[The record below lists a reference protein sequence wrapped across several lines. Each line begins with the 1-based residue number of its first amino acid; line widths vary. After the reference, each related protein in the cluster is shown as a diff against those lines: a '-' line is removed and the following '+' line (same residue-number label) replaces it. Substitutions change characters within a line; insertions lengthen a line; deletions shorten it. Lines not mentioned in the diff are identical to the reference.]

1 MNYTFTPPG
10 LPINYLGAFTGTHGD
25 PPGLSKRLRG
35 PHGVVATPAAEIVS
49 PAPFEQPAAPEGS
62 SSFTLH
68 AHPPAPDLATSGQHI
83 FLDI

>member
-35 PHGVVATPAAEIVS
+35 PHGVVATPAAES
-49 PAPFEQPAAPEGS
+49 EGGAQGAP
-62 SSFTLH
+62 TWL
-68 AHPPAPDLATSGQHI
+68 I
-83 FLDI
+83 